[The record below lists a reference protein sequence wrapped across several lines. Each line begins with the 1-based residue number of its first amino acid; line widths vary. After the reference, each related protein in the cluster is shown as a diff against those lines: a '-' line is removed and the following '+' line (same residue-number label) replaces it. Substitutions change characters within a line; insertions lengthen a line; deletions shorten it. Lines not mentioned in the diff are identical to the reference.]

1 VSRPFVYLEVDEVEG
16 LHIRLLEL
24 HGGVPGVKSQ
34 SLLES
39 AVNRPRFKAHYEGA
53 DLVAQAGSLMFGLAK
68 NHAFND
74 GNKRIAVVATDVF
87 LQENGW
93 EIVCDND
100 TLAGFLER
108 CSEPDWT
115 EEAVVVFLR
124 QAVSAVERE
133 D

>member
-1 VSRPFVYLEVDEVEG
+1 M
-16 LHIRLLEL
+16 LEL
-24 HGGVPGVKSQ
+24 HGGVSGVKSL

-53 DLVAQAGSLMFGLAK
+53 DLVLQAGALMFGLAK

-74 GNKRIAVVATDVF
+74 GNKRIAAVATDVF

-100 TLAGFLER
+100 TLASFLER

-115 EEAVVVFLR
+115 EEAVVEFLR
-124 QAVSAVERE
+124 ENLRMLE